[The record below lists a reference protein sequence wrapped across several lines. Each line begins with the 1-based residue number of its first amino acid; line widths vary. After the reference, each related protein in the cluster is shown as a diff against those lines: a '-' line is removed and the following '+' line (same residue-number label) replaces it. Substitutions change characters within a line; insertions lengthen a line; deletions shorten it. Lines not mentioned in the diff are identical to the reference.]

1 MPLCDRDQQKI
12 NENNQCG
19 EQRWLLFLSFYSY
32 FSFFFF
38 SLFPLH
44 VYHFYIHKA
53 PLRSSSSP
61 SMILPQSMSKPS
73 PPFHSHLLTSD
84 PVHPGHSQWTSQPF
98 GCVFFIWP
106 CVSVMVTGYMRPL
119 RSYSQTK
126 TQSSCRTTGL
136 RLWYNQVLFNIPARL
151 YVVNPHDYITGKDHR
166 RARTINH
173 ASFPPLSTCC

>member
-1 MPLCDRDQQKI
+1 MKI
-12 NENNQCG
+12 TNVESKDGFCSY
-19 EQRWLLFLSFYSY
+19 LFTPTLA
-32 FSFFFF
+32 F
-38 SLFPLH
+38 SLYSLFMSIISTSTKLLWGLPLLL
-44 VYHFYIHKA
+44 
-53 PLRSSSSP
+53 PW
-61 SMILPQSMSKPS
+61 PQSMSKPS